1 MQLEQCGRTLRCHD
15 GSCGQWDLSGLQWD
29 QPLVGAVGVEG
40 GAIGEVWSG
49 PKGRG
54 VIGAVGNVIGAVRS
68 AIGDVG
74 KIGDICS

>member
-1 MQLEQCGRTLRCHD
+1 M
-15 GSCGQWDLSGLQWD
+15 GSEWSAVGSK
-29 QPLVGAVGVEG
+29 PLVGAVGVEG